1 MAKYLDQTGL
11 KYFWG
16 KIKAKM
22 PGPLQAYPVGSVY
35 ISISSNFNPNT
46 SFGGTWVRFGQG
58 RTLIGEGT
66 GNDGSTSM
74 NFTAGSTGGEY
85 EHNHIYGIKI
95 NEYYSIVS
103 NLNLRKPDGSWQ
115 EGVNDGRRNGYF
127 NNCCQGGNSELN
139 TQTYKIVTNTSNS
152 STMQPYITVYF
163 WKRTA

>member
-11 KYFWG
+11 TYFWG

-22 PGPLQAYPVGSVY
+22 PGLLQAYPVGSVY

-46 SFGGTWVRFGQG
+46 SFGGTWERFGQG

-74 NFTAGSTGGEY
+74 SFTANSTGGEY
-85 EHNHIYGIKI
+85 KHKLTLKELPSSVWNSDSGQQTGGLKQAFNLGSQSGANTRATNFDQPHNNI
-95 NEYYSIVS
+95 
-103 NLNLRKPDGSWQ
+103 
-115 EGVNDGRRNGYF
+115 
-127 NNCCQGGNSELN
+127 
-139 TQTYKIVTNTSNS
+139 
-152 STMQPYITVYF
+152 QPYITVYF

>member
-16 KIKAKM
+16 KIKTKM

-46 SFGGTWVRFGQG
+46 SFGGTWERFGQG

-74 NFTAGSTGGEY
+74 TFTANSTGGEY
-85 EHNHIYGIKI
+85 SRSFGRNDIGYLYYGTLLNKNGNSIGVHDH
-95 NEYYSIVS
+95 NEYMKAIIPV
-103 NLNLRKPDGSWQ
+103 
-115 EGVNDGRRNGYF
+115 V
-127 NNCCQGGNSELN
+127 
-139 TQTYKIVTNTSNS
+139 
-152 STMQPYITVYF
+152 QPYITVFF

>member
-1 MAKYLDQTGL
+1 MAKYLDQNGL

-46 SFGGTWVRFGQG
+46 SFGGTWERFGQG

-74 NFTAGSTGGEY
+74 TFTANSTGGEY
-85 EHNHIYGIKI
+85 KHKLTVDEMPSHDHYISGYSSAFGTS
-95 NEYYSIVS
+95 YYY
-103 NLNLRKPDGSWQ
+103 NLIG
-115 EGVNDGRRNGYF
+115 GVNNYGSKSTGKNGGDASH
-127 NNCCQGGNSELN
+127 NN
-139 TQTYKIVTNTSNS
+139 I
-152 STMQPYITVYF
+152 QPYITVYF
-163 WKRTA
+163 WKRKA

>member
-16 KIKAKM
+16 KIKAKI

-46 SFGGTWVRFGQG
+46 SFGGTWERFGEG

-74 NFTAGSTGGEY
+74 TFTASGSGGEY
-85 EHNHIYGIKI
+85 KHKLTIYELP
-95 NEYYSIVS
+95 NSI
-103 NLNLRKPDGSWQ
+103 WH
-115 EGVNDGRRNGYF
+115 
-127 NNCCQGGNSELN
+127 
-139 TQTYKIVTNTSNS
+139 SNS
-152 STMQPYITVYF
+152 GKQTGGLKQAFNQGQNSGINTLAQNFDQPHNNIQPYIVVFF

>member
-11 KYFWG
+11 KYFWE

-46 SFGGTWVRFGQG
+46 SFGGTWARFGQG

-66 GNDGSTSM
+66 GNDGNTSM
-74 NFTAGSTGGEY
+74 TFTANSTGGEY
-85 EHNHIYGIKI
+85 KNKHYHVTSFGWDMEAFYTGRPDGASNSD
-95 NEYYSIVS
+95 YSRASVVS
-103 NLNLRKPDGSWQ
+103 NGYKLNVSSSSSSLSRLNWTD
-115 EGVNDGRRNGYF
+115 DRTI
-127 NNCCQGGNSELN
+127 NN
-139 TQTYKIVTNTSNS
+139 V
-152 STMQPYITVYF
+152 QPYITVYF

>member
-1 MAKYLDQTGL
+1 MAKYLDQNGL
-11 KYFWG
+11 RYFWG

-46 SFGGTWVRFGQG
+46 SFGGTWERFGQG

-85 EHNHIYGIKI
+85 KHKLTVDEMPSHNHSMTIRVSSVWNDNGGIAYQLTKKQTDMIHPSDYI
-95 NEYYSIVS
+95 NAT
-103 NLNLRKPDGSWQ
+103 
-115 EGVNDGRRNGYF
+115 
-127 NNCCQGGNSELN
+127 GGNKSHNNL
-139 TQTYKIVTNTSNS
+139 
-152 STMQPYITVYF
+152 QPYITVYF

>member
-46 SFGGTWVRFGQG
+46 SFGGTWERFGQG
-58 RTLIGEGT
+58 RTLIGEGEGWDGIT
-66 GNDGSTSM
+66 GLT
-74 NFTAGSTGGEY
+74 FTAGTIGGEY
-85 EHNHIYGIKI
+85 KHKLTIDEMPSHSHT
-95 NEYYSIVS
+95 YYSPVV
-103 NLNLRKPDGSWQ
+103 Q
-115 EGVNDGRRNGYF
+115 EVLP
-127 NNCCQGGNSELN
+127 S
-139 TQTYKIVTNTSNS
+139 SNS
-152 STMQPYITVYF
+152 STYGNYMKSYIIETSYSGGDGDHNNLQPYITVYF

>member
-46 SFGGTWVRFGQG
+46 SFGGTWERFGQG

-66 GNDGSTSM
+66 GSDGSTSM
-74 NFTAGSTGGEY
+74 SFTANSTGGEY
-85 EHNHIYGIKI
+85 KHRLTLKELPKSVWNSASGLQTGGLKQAFMQVSASTGGSSGINTLGTNFDQPHNNI
-95 NEYYSIVS
+95 
-103 NLNLRKPDGSWQ
+103 
-115 EGVNDGRRNGYF
+115 
-127 NNCCQGGNSELN
+127 
-139 TQTYKIVTNTSNS
+139 
-152 STMQPYITVYF
+152 QPYITVYF

>member
-46 SFGGTWVRFGQG
+46 SFGGKWERFGQG
-58 RTLIGEGT
+58 RTLVGEGT
-66 GNDGSTSM
+66 GNDGTTSM
-74 NFTAGSTGGEY
+74 NFTAGSSGGEY
-85 EHNHIYGIKI
+85 KHKHTTKTEFPKYQPYKSGFGLK
-95 NEYYSIVS
+95 Y
-103 NLNLRKPDGSWQ
+103 
-115 EGVNDGRRNGYF
+115 
-127 NNCCQGGNSELN
+127 CQGESVMENPLSSD
-139 TQTYKIVTNTSNS
+139 YS
-152 STMQPYITVYF
+152 STVQPYITVYF